1 MNDTTLR
8 GDDEI
13 VSLLDHITASG
24 ERPVLTERIT
34 EDGAGTAYLPVK
46 DALERI
52 VRDQPDWAL
61 VRYGRVLKRLAAR
74 QAELVRYRAN
84 VVGEIDREFADIAA
98 RMATIN
104 RIFEDEAL
112 RLREE
117 QGIKALEVPTIGTW
131 QTRTVHGG
139 WQLPAKDEAIIER
152 LDEADRPLYV
162 RTVEVEKVDRDALRQ
177 GLEASVD
184 TQAAED
190 VGRAVMAQDEPATEE
205 QIAAAFE
212 AARAEVAERYGIEW
226 RAARVSVRGPFGGA
240 S

>member
-1 MNDTTLR
+1 VNDTTLR

-13 VSLLDHITASG
+13 ISLLDHITASG
-24 ERPVLTERIT
+24 ERPVLTERIA
-34 EDGAGTAYLPVK
+34 EDGAGTASLPVK

-98 RMATIN
+98 RMATLN
-104 RIFEDEAL
+104 RIFDDEAL

-131 QTRTVHGG
+131 S
-139 WQLPAKDEAIIER
+139 ER
-152 LDEADRPLYV
+152 PRHWPFFSLSL
-162 RTVEVEKVDRDALRQ
+162 
-177 GLEASVD
+177 S
-184 TQAAED
+184 
-190 VGRAVMAQDEPATEE
+190 
-205 QIAAAFE
+205 I
-212 AARAEVAERYGIEW
+212 AERH
-226 RAARVSVRGPFGGA
+226 GPSGGDA
-240 S
+240 PPPCCWPCWPRFSSTTAGLRTWFSRRSSE

>member
-13 VSLLDHITASG
+13 ISLLDHITASG
-24 ERPVLTERIT
+24 ERQVLTERTT
-34 EDGAGTAYLPVK
+34 EDGAGTEYLPVK
-46 DALERI
+46 EALGRI

-84 VVGEIDREFADIAA
+84 VTSEIDREAADIAA
-98 RMATIN
+98 RMATLN
-104 RIFEDEAL
+104 RIFDDEAL

-117 QGIKALEVPTIGTW
+117 QGIKSLEVPTIGTW
-131 QTRTVHGG
+131 QTRTVPGG

-177 GLEASVD
+177 GLDATVSTYVAEIVD
-184 TQAAED
+184 DAADSGFEVD
-190 VGRAVMAQDEPATEE
+190 GADERA
-205 QIAAAFE
+205 
-212 AARAEVAERYGIEW
+212 RHEVAERYGIEW
-226 RAARVSVRGPFGGA
+226 RPARVSVRGPFGGA